1 MTRVLVTGA
10 SGFVGSQLC
19 EALCRQGY
27 IVRGALRAD
36 QPLFDKTAEKAVVGE
51 IGAHTSWARALD
63 GVDCVVHCAARA
75 HHIGDQRSQQHLYM
89 EANAMGTERLAQA
102 CLAAR
107 VRRFVYL
114 SSVKVNGEGTRD
126 RPFSRLD
133 RPTPAD
139 PYALSK
145 WEGETRL
152 QAIAASSP
160 METAIVRSPLV
171 YGPRV
176 RANFLR
182 LLRWVDGRLPLPF
195 GAVKNSRSLV
205 SVWNLCSLIERL
217 LRDAIPKNGVFMVS
231 DGADLSTPELIR
243 KVGVALGRPAR
254 LLPVP
259 VTVLRALGAL
269 SGRRAEVERLCGSL
283 IVDISS
289 TCSDL
294 GWRPPVSVDDGLAR
308 TAAWYLSRGNEP

>member
-1 MTRVLVTGA
+1 MTRVLITGA
-10 SGFVGSQLC
+10 TGFVGSQLC
-19 EALCRQGY
+19 EALSRQGY
-27 IVRGALRAD
+27 VVRGAVRTD
-36 QPLFDKTAEKAVVGE
+36 PPLFDKAVEKALVGE
-51 IGAHTSWARALD
+51 IGALTEWGRALD
-63 GVDCVVHCAARA
+63 GVECVVHCAARA
-75 HHIGDQRSQQHLYM
+75 HISGDQQGERHLYM
-89 EANAMGTERLAQA
+89 EANAIGTERLAKA
-102 CLAAR
+102 CLAAG
-107 VRRFVYL
+107 VRRFVFL
-114 SSVKVNGEGTRD
+114 SSIKVNGEGTAE
-126 RPFSRLD
+126 RPFSSLD
-133 RPTPAD
+133 RPNPKD
-139 PYALSK
+139 PYAQSK

-152 QAIAASSP
+152 KSVAAASA
-160 METAIVRSPLV
+160 MEIAIVRSPLV

-182 LLRWVDGRLPLPF
+182 LLRWVDGRVPLPF

-205 SVWNLCSLIERL
+205 SVWNLCNLIERL
-217 LRDAIPKNGVFMVS
+217 LRDSISNQGVFMVS

-243 KVGVALGRPAR
+243 KMGAALGRPAR

-289 TCSDL
+289 TCSEL
-294 GWRPPVSVDDGLAR
+294 GWKPPVTVDDGLAR

>member
-10 SGFVGSQLC
+10 TGFVGSQLC
-19 EALCRQGY
+19 EALRRQGY
-27 IVRGALRAD
+27 IVRGALRTD
-36 QPLFDKTAEKAVVGE
+36 QPLFDKTAEKTVVGE
-51 IGAHTSWARALD
+51 IGARTEWVRALD

-75 HHIGDQRSQQHLYM
+75 HLLGDQGGQQHLYM
-89 EANAMGTERLAQA
+89 EANAMGTERLAKA
-102 CLAAR
+102 CVAAG
-107 VRRFVYL
+107 VRRFIYL
-114 SSVKVNGEGTRD
+114 SSVKVNGEATTD

-139 PYALSK
+139 PYAVSK

-152 QAIAASSP
+152 EAVAASSP
-160 METAIVRSPLV
+160 MDTAIVRSPLV

-182 LLRWVDGRLPLPF
+182 LMGWVDGRMPLPF

-217 LRDAIPKNGVFMVS
+217 LRDAIPKDSVFMVS

-243 KVGVALGRPAR
+243 KLGVALRRPAR

-283 IVDISS
+283 TVDISS

-308 TAAWYLSRGNEP
+308 TAAWYSSRGNEP